1 MLLGNQCLPRWWDF
15 ILELWLLD
23 KRERSAYWEYLG
35 YHQIVF
41 WLGSKRIPTMY
52 GTSWSS
58 PEPGTSG
65 TLPRVILTSSARAAP
80 PLLAETGSEEP
91 SAPDDGTALLWS
103 QRRRERLAG
112 AVRRG
117 DRATDVITA
126 VVGSLATRSSLL
138 LGDRGALHCR
148 CSSPCWVLSRS
159 WLHRCWDGF
168 LLFTFRC
175 IFQINPLQLVT
186 EVYAHLCYWKE
197 PNASFNSFKI
207 FFIVKNRRSHLQAQ
221 SIRIK

>member
-1 MLLGNQCLPRWWDF
+1 
-15 ILELWLLD
+15 
-23 KRERSAYWEYLG
+23 
-35 YHQIVF
+35 
-41 WLGSKRIPTMY
+41 MY

-117 DRATDVITA
+117 DGATDVITA
-126 VVGSLATRSSLL
+126 VVGSLATRSSRCWGTG
-138 LGDRGALHCR
+138 GDSTAGALVPAEFSLGPGCTGVEMAS
-148 CSSPCWVLSRS
+148 CSLPFGVS
-159 WLHRCWDGF
+159 
-168 LLFTFRC
+168 FR
-175 IFQINPLQLVT
+175 
-186 EVYAHLCYWKE
+186 
-197 PNASFNSFKI
+197 
-207 FFIVKNRRSHLQAQ
+207 
-221 SIRIK
+221 

>member
-1 MLLGNQCLPRWWDF
+1 MGFYFRTLTLGQKRALCLLRIPGLPSDCFLTRIKKNSYYVWHIMVKPWTRHFRYITSCHPHIECTSCSSPPCRNGFRGAVCPRW
-15 ILELWLLD
+15 
-23 KRERSAYWEYLG
+23 R
-35 YHQIVF
+35 H
-41 WLGSKRIPTMY
+41 
-52 GTSWSS
+52 S
-58 PEPGTSG
+58 PVVEP
-65 TLPRVILTSSARAAP
+65 
-80 PLLAETGSEEP
+80 EE
-91 SAPDDGTALLWS
+91 AGTAGWCC
-103 QRRRERLAG
+103 QEGRQG
-112 AVRRG
+112 HGCYYGRG
-117 DRATDVITA
+117 GVTGDQE
-126 VVGSLATRSSLL
+126 LPL
-138 LGDRGALHCR
+138 LGDRGGLHCR